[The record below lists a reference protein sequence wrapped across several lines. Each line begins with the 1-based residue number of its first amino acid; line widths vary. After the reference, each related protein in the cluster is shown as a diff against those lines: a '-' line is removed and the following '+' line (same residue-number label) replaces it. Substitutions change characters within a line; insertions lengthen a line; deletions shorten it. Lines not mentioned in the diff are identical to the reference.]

1 MEYFVYK
8 YDIDCAAGGE
18 RAALEDSIMRKGSP
32 AAAGSKMLD
41 GFVSPIGATVVT
53 RLEEAGIS
61 ILGKTRMDEFGASG
75 LFDEPTEERGEGRS
89 GAVAV
94 VADGAAD
101 FALCNDYTG
110 AVGVVAAACG
120 LYYIHPTYGTVS
132 RYGLIPAVPSMDQIG
147 VLCKTPEEGFRV
159 LAAIAGYDPKDGAML
174 YEGIAGGEATITVIP
189 DLPRNPPDNVQ
200 YPGDCGSESLLHR
213 FGAPAGGGDGAALRI
228 GVPANVLAGIPAAP
242 DIVEFCKNHETVEF
256 ELKYYDVYAQVMQI
270 LCCAEL
276 CNCISRYDGI
286 KFGYRAKGYKGLRE
300 LYTKS
305 RTEALGADA
314 KLAALA
320 GAMVLSQEHYVRYYD
335 KAMRIR
341 RLIKESL
348 EFDRYDAIVVPALSG
363 SGARDVRSGAHDV
376 ERETFGLALRAL
388 PRLCGLPAI
397 TAPFQGGGFTLI
409 AGAGRED
416 VLFKAVK

>member
-8 YDIDCAAGGE
+8 YDIGCAAGGE

-32 AAAGSKMLD
+32 VAAGSKMLE
-41 GFVSPIGATVVT
+41 GFVSPIGATAVT

-61 ILGKTRMDEFGASG
+61 IIGKTRMDEFGASG
-75 LFDEPTEERGEGRS
+75 LFDESIGDRGEGSS
-89 GAVAV
+89 GAVAA

-101 FALCNDYTG
+101 FALSNDYTG
-110 AVGVVAAACG
+110 AVGVEAAACG

-147 VLCKTPEEGFRV
+147 VVCKTPEEGFRV
-159 LAAIAGYDPKDGAML
+159 LATIAGQDPKDGAMIC
-174 YEGIAGGEATITVIP
+174 EGSLLCRCGAMAGGEAKT
-189 DLPRNPPDNVQ
+189 
-200 YPGDCGSESLLHR
+200 
-213 FGAPAGGGDGAALRI
+213 AALRI
-228 GVPANVLAGIPAAP
+228 GVPANVLAKIPAAP
-242 DIVEFCKNHETVEF
+242 DIAGFCKNHETVEF
-256 ELKYYDVYAQVMQI
+256 ELKYYDVCAQVMQI

-286 KFGYRAKGYKGLRE
+286 KFGYRAKDYKGLRE

-305 RTEALGADA
+305 RTQALGADA

-320 GAMVLSQEHYVRYYD
+320 GAMVLSQEYYVRYYD

-348 EFDRYDAIVVPALSG
+348 EFDRYDAIAIPALSG
-363 SGARDVRSGAHDV
+363 SGARDVQSGAQDVQSGARDVQSGARDMQSGAHDA
-376 ERETFGLALRAL
+376 EREIHGLALRAL

-397 TAPFQGGGFTLI
+397 TAPFQGGGITLI